1 MTEADPR
8 PGISLSTALC
18 DLLGIEVPIVQA
30 PIGSATC
37 PELAGAVSGAGAL
50 GTLALT
56 WTGPRGCAEKI
67 RATRALTD
75 RPFAVNLVLDWDPRE
90 RIEICARE
98 GVPLISTFW
107 GDPAPYVELVHAA
120 GALHLHT
127 VGSVAEA
134 VTAAG
139 AGVDV
144 IVAQGSEAGGHVHGS
159 TSTLALVPAVVD
171 AVGPVPVIAAGGI
184 ADARGVVAV
193 LSLGAKGAWIGTRFL
208 LADEANVHAAYRR
221 RVLAASA
228 DDTVY
233 TEVFTE
239 GWPDAPHRVLR
250 NGTLTAWEA
259 AGRPAAGQRPGEG
272 DHVATAPNGA
282 ALPRYHMAMPQAGT
296 DGDVEEMALYAGQGV
311 GLARACAPAADIVR
325 ELRDGARRL
334 LGADVTSVRTTSSFQ

>member
-1 MTEADPR
+1 MNVAL
-8 PGISLSTALC
+8 SLSTPLC
-18 DLLGIEVPIVQA
+18 ALLGIELPIVQA

-37 PELAGAVSGAGAL
+37 PELAGAVSGAGGL

-56 WTGPRGCAEKI
+56 WTAPDGCADRI
-67 RATRALTD
+67 RRTRALTN
-75 RPFAVNLVLDWDPRE
+75 RPFAVNLVLDWDPHE

-107 GDPAPYVELVHAA
+107 GDPGPHVGVIHDA

-134 VTAAG
+134 VAAVE

-144 IVAQGSEAGGHVHGS
+144 IVAQGGEAGGHVRGT

-171 AVGPVPVIAAGGI
+171 AVGSVPVIAAGGI

-193 LSLGAKGAWIGTRFL
+193 LALGAQAAWIGTRFL
-208 LADEANVHAAYRR
+208 LAAEANVHAAYRDR
-221 RVLAASA
+221 LAVAA
-228 DDTVY
+228 AGDAVY
-233 TEVFTE
+233 TEAFDG

-250 NGTLTAWEA
+250 NATLTAWEV
-259 AGRPAAGQRPGEG
+259 AGRPAAGRRPGEG
-272 DHVATAPNGA
+272 DVVATAPNGS
-282 ALPRYHMAMPQAGT
+282 ALARYHMAMPQGGT
-296 DGDVEEMALYAGQGV
+296 DGEVEEMALYAGQGV

-325 ELRDGARRL
+325 ELRDGALRL
-334 LGADVTSVRTTSSFQ
+334 LG